1 MLGKIVMAGALVL
14 AAGVGPLQAQ
24 TRTIVGRITDFRSA
38 KPIPHG
44 QVSVEG
50 LAIQDLVRPDG
61 VFVLHV
67 PEREVTLLIEVDGYL
82 ARDVVVPVDQGVAIV
97 ALQPVGFELA
107 EVTVTGVDQRNLA
120 TSAERVSGADVNKV
134 PAASLEQALQGKVP
148 GADIQSNS
156 GTPGGDLQLRLR
168 GVTSI
173 LGSVAPLYVLD
184 GVILSDA
191 SVPIGTSTI
200 TGGDD
205 FVPSRF
211 ADLNP
216 YDIES
221 IEILKGAAAT
231 TLYGSKGSNGVVVIK
246 TKRGRR
252 IP

>member
-1 MLGKIVMAGALVL
+1 MVE
-14 AAGVGPLQAQ
+14 PRFQA
-24 TRTIVGRITDFRSA
+24 RGSA

-44 QVSVEG
+44 HVTVEG
-50 LAIQDLVRPDG
+50 LLIEDLVRPDG

-67 PEREVTLLIEVDGYL
+67 PIREVTLLIEAEGYL
-82 ARDVVVPVDQGVAIV
+82 ARDVVVPVDQEVAIV
-97 ALQPVGFELA
+97 ALQPVGFEL
-107 EVTVTGVDQRNLA
+107 EEITVTGVDRRHLA
-120 TSAERVSGADVNKV
+120 TSAERVSGADVNRV

-148 GADIQSNS
+148 GADVQSNS

-173 LGSVAPLYVLD
+173 LGSVQPLYVLD
-184 GVILSDA
+184 GVVLSNA
-191 SVPIGTSTI
+191 AVPVSTSTV
-200 TGGDD
+200 TGGED
-205 FVPSRF
+205 FIPSRI

-216 YDIES
+216 YDIAS

-231 TLYGSKGSNGVVVIK
+231 TLYGSKGSNGVVIIK